1 MHSLVAASC
10 VAAVTYS
17 GGLIGLTLQGRLPE
31 EFTTG
36 KARDMI
42 SAIVGLLTFLSAV
55 VTGLLIWTAYGV
67 YASQNAAVQTY
78 AARALQ
84 EDVALAEYGPEAA
97 KGRHILREELAR
109 TIDQFWGP
117 RTDADIVSRNYRAAI
132 DNLRARQAFLDSLHP
147 STDEQRAALSAAR
160 QAVDMIGQT
169 RLQMSLALTSPL
181 SYPLLFV
188 LVGWAT
194 FLFCGFGLISGPHAM
209 SFGALA
215 VGVLAVSTAMY
226 MIVDLSDPYSGL
238 FQASS
243 TPIERVMNDIAT
255 TSP

>member
-1 MHSLVAASC
+1 MHSLVAGLC
-10 VAAVTYS
+10 VAVVTYC
-17 GGLIGLTLQGRLPE
+17 GGLVGLTLQTRLPE

-67 YASQNAAVQTY
+67 YASQNVAVQTF

-97 KGRHILREELAR
+97 QGRQMLRDDLTK

-117 RTDADIVSRNYRAAI
+117 RTDADIVSRNFRAAV

-147 STDEQRAALSAAR
+147 ATDTQKAALAAAR
-160 QAVDMIGQT
+160 QAVETIGQT

-181 SYPLLFV
+181 SYPLLCV

-194 FLFCGFGLISGPHAM
+194 CLFCGFGLISGPHGM
-209 SFGALA
+209 SFAALA

-243 TPIERVMNDIAT
+243 TPIERVMKDIANVN
-255 TSP
+255 P